1 MSFSAVD
8 GGYTEWTISACSKT
22 CGPGYKTFER
32 TCTNPPPSNGGKNCD
47 DLGTAM
53 KLVPCNEQECRKF
66 FDRADYCYAIRT
78 FEIIV
83 YSSWG
88 GQSFALASIFPP
100 IACTIQR

>member
-66 FDRADYCYAIRT
+66 FDRADYCYAMRT

-83 YSSWG
+83 YNSWC
-88 GQSFALASIFPP
+88 GQSFALAGIFPQ
-100 IACTIQR
+100 IASTIQR